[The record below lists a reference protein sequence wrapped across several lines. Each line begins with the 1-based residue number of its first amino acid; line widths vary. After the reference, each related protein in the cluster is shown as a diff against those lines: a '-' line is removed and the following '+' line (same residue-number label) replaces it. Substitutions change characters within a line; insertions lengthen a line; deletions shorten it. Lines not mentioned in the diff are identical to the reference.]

1 MTMYFEMLGEQRN
14 AIPEIIHI
22 PSASE
27 RKPGITARHRKY
39 SSSEESDDYENT
51 EDVNGKCAVS
61 QLLNTKGLFLVCKG
75 AII

>member
-1 MTMYFEMLGEQRN
+1 MTMYFEMLGGQRN
-14 AIPEIIHI
+14 TIPEIIHI

-27 RKPGITARHRKY
+27 RKPGITARQRKY

-61 QLLNTKGLFLVCKG
+61 QLLNTKGVFLVQYVREQ
-75 AII
+75 